1 MVNFLVIS
9 STFKFCN
16 ACFVLYILILQETVK
31 QILGFL
37 VNGYSNLKLNFNL
50 MLTNI
55 NIYLF
60 YLYSNASS
68 YIPKNFPFL
77 FN

>member
-1 MVNFLVIS
+1 MVNFLVVI
-9 STFKFCN
+9 STFKFFNTCL
-16 ACFVLYILILQETVK
+16 FLYILTIKETVK
-31 QILGFL
+31 QILGSL

-50 MLTNI
+50 ILTNI

-68 YIPKNFPFL
+68 YTPKNFPFL
-77 FN
+77 YN